1 MNGINPDGTMFC
13 TEIGP
18 CVETLCP
25 IHGDVRDTSVR
36 AQILPFVLRERPA
49 PESTPCFEVRIPR
62 VFGPDALRVAEAVT
76 DALTE
81 CGVLFSGD
89 VEVSRA

>member
-49 PESTPCFEVRIPR
+49 PESVTLLRGAHPPR
-62 VFGPDALRVAEAVT
+62 VRP
-76 DALTE
+76 
-81 CGVLFSGD
+81 
-89 VEVSRA
+89 